1 MMMRQVTLINWRYIG
16 DAVPA
21 FVTLLFMPFS
31 YSVAYGLIA
40 GILCYVVLNT
50 MIYLTRVL
58 SMGYLVP
65 EDEDHKEYWTWKPA
79 GAAPW
84 FIRVCQD
91 PHRVFRHSVGK
102 ADEIQEITST
112 QSSFDEQTHF
122 ATQAAKGEKATDE
135 VSAKEV
141 RVPIPRGSLDKGL
154 SSQKPASYRAD
165 RS

>member
-40 GILCYVVLNT
+40 GILCYVTLNT
-50 MIYLTRVL
+50 MIYLTRVI
-58 SMGYLVP
+58 SRDYFVP

-91 PHRVFRHSVGK
+91 PHKVFRHNISK
-102 ADEIQEITST
+102 EDEIQEITSN
-112 QSSFDEQTHF
+112 QSSFDEQAHY
-122 ATQAAKGEKATDE
+122 ATEPSKGEKDTE
-135 VSAKEV
+135 TISAREV

-154 SSQKPASYRAD
+154 RQSPGSYR
-165 RS
+165 

>member
-40 GILCYVVLNT
+40 GILCYVTLNT
-50 MIYLTRVL
+50 MIYLTRVI
-58 SMGYLVP
+58 SMGYFVP

-79 GAAPW
+79 GSAPW

-91 PHRVFRHSVGK
+91 PHKAFRHNISK
-102 ADEIQEITST
+102 EDEIQEITST
-112 QSSFDEQTHF
+112 QSSFDEQAHY
-122 ATQAAKGEKATDE
+122 ATEPPKGEKDSETI
-135 VSAKEV
+135 SAREV

-154 SSQKPASYRAD
+154 RQSPGSYRVD
-165 RS
+165 RL